1 MILYNSAIK
10 NKTKYYD
17 NIEKTSSFEQ
27 DNNFIFC
34 NDLINLGLT
43 DRYTKCDFLYSEPPY
58 PHGFKVFEKRAE
70 KQANRTYD
78 DFVSG
83 LNKIIIKNKK
93 PLFLVM
99 GKILLKK
106 VIKPNQVLKIN
117 LSIHNSLENLAV
129 WNYDIKEN
137 IKSTDNLMNYF
148 AKRFVCMGDF
158 CCGYGRNVMQ
168 FIESGGKNFVA
179 SDIDAK
185 CITVLKKRMMGEL

>member
-34 NDLINLGLT
+34 NDIINLGLT

-117 LSIHNSLENLAV
+117 LSIHNSL
-129 WNYDIKEN
+129 
-137 IKSTDNLMNYF
+137 
-148 AKRFVCMGDF
+148 
-158 CCGYGRNVMQ
+158 
-168 FIESGGKNFVA
+168 
-179 SDIDAK
+179 
-185 CITVLKKRMMGEL
+185 

>member
-34 NDLINLGLT
+34 NDIINLGLT

-117 LSIHNSLENLAV
+117 LSIHNSLENLAIL
-129 WNYDIKEN
+129 NYDIKED

-148 AKRFVCMGDF
+148 ANRFVCMGDF